1 MNTNFNP
8 FQLLT
13 HFSSSESSTYLG
25 RGYVE
30 INSSSATWRIYIKNG
45 ELKYVESSVQS
56 VTQLHYYLS
65 RQGWDFALVAL
76 KEQFLCHLSDRGNS
90 LSDPFKQGLFEKAIT
105 WLQSEGHLD
114 NTQVLQLI
122 EDITQ
127 DALESFLWLSEGTT
141 RWVSLKTNPFWV
153 EKLVETNFD
162 LSDLVKFLQKRLRE
176 WQSCTPA
183 IGSPHQ
189 RPYLLDYR
197 QLEKPV
203 PAGTLPIATLK
214 KLAQLM
220 RGLSLRQIS
229 LILKQDELHL
239 CQLLSPY
246 IQEGVIYLRQPQPPF
261 NELPQVPRSKTDEV
275 VKKVVK
281 IYKIVCIDDSPTVL
295 NQIQRFL
302 GEQRFQITTVNDPVQ
317 ASSVIF
323 RIKPDL
329 ILLDITMPKING
341 YKLCSL
347 LRSSGVFNETPI
359 IMVTGNKGLLDKAR
373 AKLSGATDY
382 LTKPFTKEALMNLV
396 EKYLEP
402 IESNH

>member
-1 MNTNFNP
+1 MTTNFNP
-8 FQLLT
+8 VQLLA
-13 HFSSSESSTYLG
+13 HFSSSESTTHLG
-25 RGYVE
+25 RGYIE
-30 INSSSATWRIYIKNG
+30 INSDSSAWRIYIKDG
-45 ELKYVESSVQS
+45 ELKYVESSVQ
-56 VTQLHYYLS
+56 TLAQLHYYLS
-65 RQGWDFALVAL
+65 RQGWDSALVAL
-76 KEQFLCHLSDRGNS
+76 KEQFLCHLSNQEN
-90 LSDPFKQGLFEKAIT
+90 LLNDPFKQGLFEKTIT
-105 WLQSEGHLD
+105 WLQSERYLD
-114 NTQVLQLI
+114 NNQVLQLI

-127 DALESFLWLSEGTT
+127 DALESFLWLTEGTT
-141 RWVSLKTNPFWV
+141 RWVSLKTNPYWV

-162 LSDLVKFLQKRLRE
+162 LPDLVQFLQKRLRQ
-176 WQSCTPA
+176 WQSCTSA
-183 IGSPHQ
+183 LGSPYQ

-203 PAGTLPIATLK
+203 PAGTLSIAALK
-214 KLAQLM
+214 KLTQLM

-229 LILKQDELHL
+229 LMLKQDELHL

-246 IQEGVIYLRQPQPPF
+246 IQEGIIYLRQAQPPF
-261 NELPQVPRSKTDEV
+261 NQLPKVPRPKAEEKV
-275 VKKVVK
+275 QEVVK

-295 NQIQRFL
+295 NQIQKFL
-302 GEQRFQITTVNDPVQ
+302 GEKRFQVTTVNDPIQ

-347 LRSSGVFNETPI
+347 LRSSGAFNETPI

-373 AKLSGATDY
+373 AKLAGSTDY
-382 LTKPFTKEALMNLV
+382 LTKPFAKEALMTLV

-402 IESNH
+402 IELTH